1 MIFFFFQYDVSKHC
15 VYTCMQNIPLYCKSF
30 TFLCNLLHAN
40 LYYVTKPDPT
50 NTPEFRHRSR
60 PVHFSGTCYVSLSID
75 YLRKAAGQEQ
85 RSRFSLEMGVGV
97 TSFALPSVL
106 SHMTLL
112 KIMTVKK
119 LVFLLSS
126 EFSILKVL
134 VLKTYKQLQGPQTFK
149 NIKLVLLPLTMSPKS
164 LAELGFAIFLVLM
177 THQNP
182 LLPPPPFHFL
192 PLFKDCTFS
201 GEIY

>member
-1 MIFFFFQYDVSKHC
+1 MWFFFFLQYDVSEHGA
-15 VYTCMQNIPLYCKSF
+15 YTCMQNIPLYCKSF

-60 PVHFSGTCYVSLSID
+60 PVHFSGTFYVSLSID
-75 YLRKAAGQEQ
+75 YLQKAAVQEEQ
-85 RSRFSLEMGVGV
+85 SRFSLEMGVGV

-119 LVFLLSS
+119 LVFLFSS

-134 VLKTYKQLQGPQTFK
+134 VLNTYEQLQTTSGPTNFK
-149 NIKLVLLPLTMSPKS
+149 K
-164 LAELGFAIFLVLM
+164 
-177 THQNP
+177 
-182 LLPPPPFHFL
+182 
-192 PLFKDCTFS
+192 
-201 GEIY
+201 Y